1 MNHLNQLRPWA
12 ALCILLAVMLACVAM
27 VPSTVCAQETP
38 AAPADEA
45 PAAEAPEAPETPA
58 EQPTTE
64 TPVTEDPAAET
75 PAAEEPATET
85 PATEEPAV
93 ETPADDEVEVE
104 EEEVV
109 VEDTPADSTPDGPAD
124 STLEE
129 EVTEGEEVPA
139 GEETTATTTAE
150 AKAEAA
156 EATDYSSLIMGIIV
170 VALFVVPAIVGN
182 ALGKSLGMP
191 DHGWKI
197 ALVIGSVALSALAI
211 GSAMTR
217 PNGFKL
223 GPDLGGGVTLIYDLV
238 DPDLVKTKDQE
249 LMGDGVET
257 PETKERRGSVSMD
270 KMLAALKQRVD
281 PSGTK
286 EVTIRARG
294 KSIEFI
300 LPKAGQAELDDIKKK
315 ITELGQL
322 EFRILSD
329 RTREDE
335 YGDIIR
341 VAESMPPGQVVVRV
355 NNNPVARWVPYDKE
369 EFGGIGEVGQYA
381 ARDEAAVKRRGVS
394 GDEILV
400 MLDPYDVTGEY
411 LTSASTGVGQEGP
424 EVVFRFNSEG
434 SYRFGKL
441 TGSHEPNPGSY
452 YLGVILDGRLRT
464 APSIRTRI
472 TDVGTISGRMTKAEV
487 DHIAEILDAGS
498 LPAELNKTPVSE
510 DQTGP
515 EIGALTIQQSTR
527 AMIGSLALVLAFI
540 VVYYRFAG
548 VVAAIALILNIALVV
563 ATMVLLNA
571 AFTLPGL
578 AGLVLTVGMSVD
590 ANVLIF
596 ERMRE
601 ELARGAT
608 LRMAI
613 RNGFSRA
620 TTTIVDSNVT
630 TLITGVVLYVI
641 GTDQIRG
648 FAITLILGI
657 LMSMFTAIFVSRL
670 IFDIAERRGWI
681 TKLHMMQM
689 LSKTN
694 IDFMNKWQLT
704 TVLSLVLIAIGLVAV
719 VARKDN
725 LLNIDFTGGT
735 SVTMELKDENA
746 MTIAEVRDI
755 LAETELADQNLL
767 VVARDQEGE
776 ATTTYKIDTS
786 VQDEV
791 GEDGVPTTDA
801 VETVE
806 GILAESFAGKLKTYS
821 LKSDGVEAFTEGE
834 EGENQHSGFQATLH
848 FGEEGT
854 DQEVY
859 GISHET
865 LLGTVQA
872 VLDDMERTGVS
883 PLVTNPDYVDGS
895 SRRFRTWTVQ
905 LSGVDE
911 SEARAVIDGVVA
923 QYDGKPVF
931 PLASKI
937 GGRVAGD
944 LRTQALY
951 AIVVSLIGII
961 GYLWIRFQ
969 KISYGLAAS
978 IAIVHDVLVTLG
990 AVAMSYY
997 LVQYIPGLAAAM
1009 KIDSFQIG
1017 LTMVAAFLTI
1027 IGYSLNDT
1035 IVIFDRI
1042 REIRGKSPKVT
1053 AGMIN
1058 TAVNQTL
1065 SRTILTS
1072 LTTLIVLVVLYFFGG
1087 EGIHGFAFAMVVGVL
1102 AGVYST
1108 VFIASPLLLW
1118 LANREA
1124 ATSK

>member
-1 MNHLNQLRPWA
+1 
-12 ALCILLAVMLACVAM
+12 
-27 VPSTVCAQETP
+27 
-38 AAPADEA
+38 
-45 PAAEAPEAPETPA
+45 
-58 EQPTTE
+58 
-64 TPVTEDPAAET
+64 
-75 PAAEEPATET
+75 
-85 PATEEPAV
+85 
-93 ETPADDEVEVE
+93 
-104 EEEVV
+104 
-109 VEDTPADSTPDGPAD
+109 
-124 STLEE
+124 
-129 EVTEGEEVPA
+129 
-139 GEETTATTTAE
+139 
-150 AKAEAA
+150 
-156 EATDYSSLIMGIIV
+156 
-170 VALFVVPAIVGN
+170 
-182 ALGKSLGMP
+182 
-191 DHGWKI
+191 
-197 ALVIGSVALSALAI
+197 
-211 GSAMTR
+211 
-217 PNGFKL
+217 
-223 GPDLGGGVTLIYDLV
+223 
-238 DPDLVKTKDQE
+238 
-249 LMGDGVET
+249 
-257 PETKERRGSVSMD
+257 
-270 KMLAALKQRVD
+270 
-281 PSGTK
+281 
-286 EVTIRARG
+286 
-294 KSIEFI
+294 
-300 LPKAGQAELDDIKKK
+300 
-315 ITELGQL
+315 
-322 EFRILSD
+322 
-329 RTREDE
+329 
-335 YGDIIR
+335 
-341 VAESMPPGQVVVRV
+341 
-355 NNNPVARWVPYDKE
+355 
-369 EFGGIGEVGQYA
+369 
-381 ARDEAAVKRRGVS
+381 
-394 GDEILV
+394 
-400 MLDPYDVTGEY
+400 
-411 LTSASTGVGQEGP
+411 
-424 EVVFRFNSEG
+424 
-434 SYRFGKL
+434 
-441 TGSHEPNPGSY
+441 
-452 YLGVILDGRLRT
+452 
-464 APSIRTRI
+464 
-472 TDVGTISGRMTKAEV
+472 
-487 DHIAEILDAGS
+487 
-498 LPAELNKTPVSE
+498 
-510 DQTGP
+510 
-515 EIGALTIQQSTR
+515 
-527 AMIGSLALVLAFI
+527 
-540 VVYYRFAG
+540 
-548 VVAAIALILNIALVV
+548 
-563 ATMVLLNA
+563 
-571 AFTLPGL
+571 
-578 AGLVLTVGMSVD
+578 
-590 ANVLIF
+590 
-596 ERMRE
+596 
-601 ELARGAT
+601 
-608 LRMAI
+608 MAI

-620 TTTIVDSNVT
+620 TTTIIDSNVT

-657 LMSMFTAIFVSRL
+657 IMSMFTAIFVSRL

-681 TKLHMMQM
+681 KKLHMMQM

-735 SVTMELKDENA
+735 SVTMELKDEDA

-755 LAETELADQNLL
+755 LAESELADKNLL

-776 ATTTYKIDTS
+776 STTTYKIDTS

-791 GEDGVPTTDA
+791 DENGVPTTDA

-821 LKSDGVEAFTEGE
+821 LKSDGVEAFTDGE
-834 EGENQHSGFQATLH
+834 EGENQHAGFQATLH

-905 LSGVDE
+905 LSGIDE

-923 QYDGKPVF
+923 TYDGKPVF

-990 AVAMSYY
+990 AVALSYY

-1053 AGMIN
+1053 ADMIN

-1118 LANREA
+1118 LANRET
-1124 ATSK
+1124 ATVK